1 MFALLTIIK
10 QSDIPKQKAGNIFT
24 LAFLIF
30 FYFNIQ
36 CDSSVLILNDSDSL
50 ICRDIK
56 IKDTRKSN
64 VLYTGAGNGT

>member
-24 LAFLIF
+24 LAFLIIF
-30 FYFNIQ
+30 LFYIQ
-36 CDSSVLILNDSDSL
+36 CDSSVTVFDDSNSL
-50 ICRDIK
+50 ICRNIK